1 MESADRDIGERE
13 AISAGETRRNIGA
26 VGDIITGLKNKGKT
40 MHFEHENGPFLALI
54 GPFLAQI
61 IVSQKSAFVTFLHS
75 LKGNLLQKIRKIQRR
90 EV

>member
-40 MHFEHENGPFLALI
+40 MHFEHENGPFLA
-54 GPFLAQI
+54 QI
-61 IVSQKSAFVTFLHS
+61 IFFENRASS
-75 LKGNLLQKIRKIQRR
+75 L
-90 EV
+90 

>member
-61 IVSQKSAFVTFLHS
+61 IFFENRASSLFYTHRRLTCCKKSEKS
-75 LKGNLLQKIRKIQRR
+75 YSGK
-90 EV
+90 